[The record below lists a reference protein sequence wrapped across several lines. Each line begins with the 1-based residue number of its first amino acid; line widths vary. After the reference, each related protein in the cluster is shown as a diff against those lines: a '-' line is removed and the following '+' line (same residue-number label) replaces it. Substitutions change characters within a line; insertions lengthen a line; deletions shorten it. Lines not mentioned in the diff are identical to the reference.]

1 MTTQTPRPAADSDGK
16 EKEAGSAD
24 AARSQPDPI
33 TISPAIGPLP
43 AIYVPPAPGEP
54 SPVGLLWHLTARVA
68 RLAGR
73 WATRHLPHRHPATR
87 DGAPRHP
94 STHPNAVRAA
104 PLGGNSV
111 RYSS

>member
-16 EKEAGSAD
+16 EAASAD
-24 AARSQPDPI
+24 AAGSQPGPI
-33 TISPAIGPLP
+33 AISPAIGPLP

-54 SPVGLLWHLTARVA
+54 SPVGLLRHLTARVA

-73 WATRHLPHRHPATR
+73 WGHAPSAASPPCNP
-87 DGAPRHP
+87 DGAPRQPATHP
-94 STHPNAVRAA
+94 SAMRAV

-111 RYSS
+111 RYPS